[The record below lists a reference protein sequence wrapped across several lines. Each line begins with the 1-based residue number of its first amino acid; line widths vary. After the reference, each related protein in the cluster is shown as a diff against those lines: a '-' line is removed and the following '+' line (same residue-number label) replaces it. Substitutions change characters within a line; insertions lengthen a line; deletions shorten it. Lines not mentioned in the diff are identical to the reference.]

1 MGSFN
6 RRQDVDDLTDY
17 VNNGWLS
24 SAEFDG
30 PTFLWNRM
38 IREVSQD
45 GAEQRN
51 DVPVANL
58 SDADVVIN
66 MPMQWY
72 FDALASMVPTA
83 ERTDMGVEIPR
94 IDMPT
99 FSLDSQALSGVDAV
113 VGNAVISTRWL
124 DAVGNLAKAVEMT
137 ARFVGNVADRDNE
150 GFDYLKDLIQTVRVY
165 MDAVACNADPMTGEQ
180 ALRMITQVACNEDFR
195 LNAMQMVELLSCGL
209 SFAQWDD
216 TRMFAYD
223 ALNKGIAAM
232 RDFAAKNSTDD
243 GDDKSDFAARNTAVA
258 PSLNDG
264 PSRGAGMSGTA
275 DVSDTSDK
283 DGASDIPGTVGT
295 AGTNATDSTTHS
307 KGDSV
312 ASSTANDS
320 LSLSP
325 EELNDL
331 AMLDPSLLSKQQLAQ
346 TAQNQFDH
354 AVQFLRHDLMRIS
367 GDAAEADRFLRDN
380 HTSEP
385 LADAYAARLIA
396 AERWQDLLN
405 FVDLVE
411 RDAPN
416 QTTVMFPEEVVPY
429 EWETIREAALEALG
443 RGDELVE
450 IYQNRLDDTYDP
462 NTELNHMKLIAWQ
475 D

>member
-1 MGSFN
+1 MDSEQGSFN
-6 RRQDVDDLTDY
+6 RRQDADDLTDY

-24 SAEFDG
+24 SNEFDG
-30 PTFLWNRM
+30 PTFLWNHM
-38 IREVSQD
+38 IREASREGSD
-45 GAEQRN
+45 QRN

-58 SDADVVIN
+58 SDADTVIN

-83 ERTDMGVEIPR
+83 ERTDTGVEIPR

-113 VGNAVISTRWL
+113 VGNAVASTRWL

-180 ALRMITQVACNEDFR
+180 ALRMITQVACNEDFQ

-223 ALNKGIAAM
+223 ALNKGIATM
-232 RDFAAKNSTDD
+232 
-243 GDDKSDFAARNTAVA
+243 SDFASSASTLSNSADD
-258 PSLNDG
+258 SN
-264 PSRGAGMSGTA
+264 SR
-275 DVSDTSDK
+275 
-283 DGASDIPGTVGT
+283 DIQ
-295 AGTNATDSTTHS
+295 TDSQP
-307 KGDSV
+307 V
-312 ASSTANDS
+312 AQAKTDLSLFEDDDS
-320 LSLSP
+320 LSA
-325 EELNDL
+325 EDLNNL
-331 AMLDPSLLSKQQLAQ
+331 AMLDPALLSEKEIAQ
-346 TAQNQFDH
+346 AAQNQFDH
-354 AVQFLRHDLMRIS
+354 AVQFLRHDLLRIS
-367 GDAAEADRFLRDN
+367 GDIDEADRFLRDN

-396 AERWQDLLN
+396 SERWQDLLN
-405 FVDLVE
+405 FVDLVL
-411 RDAPN
+411 RDKPN
-416 QTTVMFPEEVVPY
+416 QVTMMFPEEVVPY

-443 RGDELVE
+443 RRDEL
-450 IYQNRLDDTYDP
+450 IAMYQERLDDTYDP
-462 NTELNHMKLIAWQ
+462 NTALNHLKLQAWQ

>member
-1 MGSFN
+1 MDSGQGSFN
-6 RRQDVDDLTDY
+6 RRQDADDLTDY
-17 VNNGWLS
+17 VNNGWLNS
-24 SAEFDG
+24 NEFDG
-30 PTFLWNRM
+30 PTFLWNHM
-38 IREVSQD
+38 IREASREGSD
-45 GAEQRN
+45 QRN

-58 SDADVVIN
+58 SDADTVIN

-83 ERTDMGVEIPR
+83 ERTDTGVEIPR

-113 VGNAVISTRWL
+113 VGNAVASTRWL

-180 ALRMITQVACNEDFR
+180 ALNIITQVACNEDFR

-223 ALNKGIAAM
+223 ALNKGIATM
-232 RDFAAKNSTDD
+232 
-243 GDDKSDFAARNTAVA
+243 SDFASSASTLSNSADD
-258 PSLNDG
+258 SN
-264 PSRGAGMSGTA
+264 SR
-275 DVSDTSDK
+275 
-283 DGASDIPGTVGT
+283 DIQ
-295 AGTNATDSTTHS
+295 TDSQP
-307 KGDSV
+307 V
-312 ASSTANDS
+312 AQAKTDLSLFEDDDS
-320 LSLSP
+320 LSA
-325 EELNDL
+325 EDLNNL
-331 AMLDPSLLSKQQLAQ
+331 AMLDPALLSEKEIAQ
-346 TAQNQFDH
+346 AAQNQFDH
-354 AVQFLRHDLMRIS
+354 AVQFLRHDLLRIS
-367 GDAAEADRFLRDN
+367 GDIDEADRFLRDN

-396 AERWQDLLN
+396 SERWQDLLN

-411 RDAPN
+411 RDTPN

-443 RGDELVE
+443 RRDEL
-450 IYQNRLDDTYDP
+450 IAMYQERLDDTYDP
-462 NTELNHMKLIAWQ
+462 NTALNHLKLQAWQ

>member
-1 MGSFN
+1 MDSGQGSFN
-6 RRQDVDDLTDY
+6 RRQDADDLTDY

-24 SAEFDG
+24 SNEFDG
-30 PTFLWNRM
+30 PTFLWNHM
-38 IREVSQD
+38 IREASREGSD
-45 GAEQRN
+45 QRN

-58 SDADVVIN
+58 SDADTVIN

-83 ERTDMGVEIPR
+83 ERTDTGVEIPR

-113 VGNAVISTRWL
+113 VGNAVASTRWL
-124 DAVGNLAKAVEMT
+124 DTVGNLAKAVEMT

-180 ALRMITQVACNEDFR
+180 ALNIITQVACNEDFR

-232 RDFAAKNSTDD
+232 RDFAASASTLSNSADD
-243 GDDKSDFAARNTAVA
+243 SN
-258 PSLNDG
+258 
-264 PSRGAGMSGTA
+264 SR
-275 DVSDTSDK
+275 
-283 DGASDIPGTVGT
+283 DIQ
-295 AGTNATDSTTHS
+295 TDSQP
-307 KGDSV
+307 V
-312 ASSTANDS
+312 AQAKTDLSLFEDDDS
-320 LSLSP
+320 LSA
-325 EELNDL
+325 EDLNNL
-331 AMLDPSLLSKQQLAQ
+331 AMLDPALLSEKEIAQ
-346 TAQNQFDH
+346 AAQNQFDH
-354 AVQFLRHDLMRIS
+354 AVQFLRHDLLRIS
-367 GDAAEADRFLRDN
+367 GDIDEADRFLRDN

-396 AERWQDLLN
+396 SERWQDLLN

-411 RDAPN
+411 RDTPN

-443 RGDELVE
+443 RRDEL
-450 IYQNRLDDTYDP
+450 IAMYQERLDDTYDP
-462 NTELNHMKLIAWQ
+462 NTALNHLKLQAWQ

>member
-1 MGSFN
+1 MDSGQGSFN
-6 RRQDVDDLTDY
+6 RRQDADDLTNY

-24 SAEFDG
+24 SNEFDG
-30 PTFLWNRM
+30 PTFLWNHM
-38 IREVSQD
+38 IREASREGSD
-45 GAEQRN
+45 QRN

-58 SDADVVIN
+58 SDADTVIN

-83 ERTDMGVEIPR
+83 ERTDTGVEIPR

-113 VGNAVISTRWL
+113 VGNAVASTRWL
-124 DAVGNLAKAVEMT
+124 DAVCNLAKAVEMT

-223 ALNKGIAAM
+223 ALNKGIATM
-232 RDFAAKNSTDD
+232 
-243 GDDKSDFAARNTAVA
+243 SDFASSASTSSNSADD
-258 PSLNDG
+258 SN
-264 PSRGAGMSGTA
+264 SR
-275 DVSDTSDK
+275 
-283 DGASDIPGTVGT
+283 DIQ
-295 AGTNATDSTTHS
+295 TDSQP
-307 KGDSV
+307 V
-312 ASSTANDS
+312 AQAKTDLSLFEDDDS
-320 LSLSP
+320 LSA
-325 EELNDL
+325 EDLNNL
-331 AMLDPSLLSKQQLAQ
+331 AMLDPALLSEKEIAQ
-346 TAQNQFDH
+346 AAQNQFDH
-354 AVQFLRHDLMRIS
+354 AVQFLRHDLLRIS
-367 GDAAEADRFLRDN
+367 GDIDEADRFLRDN

-396 AERWQDLLN
+396 SERWQDLLN

-411 RDAPN
+411 RDTPN

-443 RGDELVE
+443 RRDEL
-450 IYQNRLDDTYDP
+450 IAMYQERLDDTYDP
-462 NTELNHMKLIAWQ
+462 NTALNHLKLQAWQ

>member
-6 RRQDVDDLTDY
+6 RRQDADDLTDY

-24 SAEFDG
+24 SNEFDG
-30 PTFLWNRM
+30 PTFLWNHM
-38 IREVSQD
+38 IREASREGSD
-45 GAEQRN
+45 QRN

-58 SDADVVIN
+58 SDADTVIN

-83 ERTDMGVEIPR
+83 ERTDTGVEIPR

-113 VGNAVISTRWL
+113 VGNAIVSTRWL

-223 ALNKGIAAM
+223 ALNKGIATM
-232 RDFAAKNSTDD
+232 
-243 GDDKSDFAARNTAVA
+243 SDFASSASTLSNSADD
-258 PSLNDG
+258 SN
-264 PSRGAGMSGTA
+264 SR
-275 DVSDTSDK
+275 
-283 DGASDIPGTVGT
+283 DIQ
-295 AGTNATDSTTHS
+295 TDSQP
-307 KGDSV
+307 V
-312 ASSTANDS
+312 AQAKTDLSLFEDDDS
-320 LSLSP
+320 LSA
-325 EELNDL
+325 EDLNNL
-331 AMLDPSLLSKQQLAQ
+331 AMLDPALLSEKEIAQ
-346 TAQNQFDH
+346 AAQNQFDH
-354 AVQFLRHDLMRIS
+354 AVQFLRHDLLRIS
-367 GDAAEADRFLRDN
+367 GDIDEADRFLRDN

-396 AERWQDLLN
+396 SERWQDLLN

-411 RDAPN
+411 RDTPN

-443 RGDELVE
+443 RRDEL
-450 IYQNRLDDTYDP
+450 IAMYQERLDDTYDP
-462 NTELNHMKLIAWQ
+462 NTALNHLKLQAWQ

>member
-1 MGSFN
+1 MDSGQGSFN
-6 RRQDVDDLTDY
+6 RRQDADDLTDY

-24 SAEFDG
+24 SNEFDG
-30 PTFLWNRM
+30 PTFLWNHM
-38 IREVSQD
+38 IREASREGSD
-45 GAEQRN
+45 QRN

-58 SDADVVIN
+58 SDADTVIN

-83 ERTDMGVEIPR
+83 ERTDTGVEIPR

-113 VGNAVISTRWL
+113 VGNAVASTRWL
-124 DAVGNLAKAVEMT
+124 DTVGNLAKAVEMT

-180 ALRMITQVACNEDFR
+180 ALNIITQVACNEDFR

-223 ALNKGIAAM
+223 ALNKSIATM
-232 RDFAAKNSTDD
+232 
-243 GDDKSDFAARNTAVA
+243 SDFASSASTLSNSADD
-258 PSLNDG
+258 SN
-264 PSRGAGMSGTA
+264 SR
-275 DVSDTSDK
+275 
-283 DGASDIPGTVGT
+283 DIQ
-295 AGTNATDSTTHS
+295 TDSQP
-307 KGDSV
+307 V
-312 ASSTANDS
+312 AQAKTDLSLFEDDDS
-320 LSLSP
+320 LSA
-325 EELNDL
+325 EDLNNL
-331 AMLDPSLLSKQQLAQ
+331 AMLDPALLSEKEIAQ
-346 TAQNQFDH
+346 AAQNQFDH
-354 AVQFLRHDLMRIS
+354 AVQFLRHDLLRIS
-367 GDAAEADRFLRDN
+367 GDIDEADRFLRDN

-396 AERWQDLLN
+396 SERWQDLLN

-411 RDAPN
+411 RDTPN

-443 RGDELVE
+443 RRDEL
-450 IYQNRLDDTYDP
+450 IAMYQERLDDTYDP
-462 NTELNHMKLIAWQ
+462 NTALNHLKLQAWQ